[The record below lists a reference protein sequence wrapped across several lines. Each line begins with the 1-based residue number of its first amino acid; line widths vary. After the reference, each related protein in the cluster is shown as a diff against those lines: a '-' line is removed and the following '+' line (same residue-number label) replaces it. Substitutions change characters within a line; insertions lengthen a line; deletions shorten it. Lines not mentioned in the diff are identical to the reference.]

1 MPTKVNLSV
10 RITEFDIPAAGVAMT
25 TKASAI
31 YEIVDRGTGDLL
43 FTQKISSEGVVPFDY
58 AFMGVVRAVE
68 SWNRAVRNN
77 IADFINV
84 LIDSDLSQPVFER

>member
-31 YEIVDRGTGDLL
+31 YEIVD
-43 FTQKISSEGVVPFDY
+43 KV
-58 AFMGVVRAVE
+58 
-68 SWNRAVRNN
+68 
-77 IADFINV
+77 
-84 LIDSDLSQPVFER
+84 